1 VFEELGPC
9 FTLLAF
15 DAADET
21 VAAFAT
27 AAKTLGVPLAV
38 VRDTYRDG
46 RQAYEAKL
54 ILVRPDRYVAW
65 AAPSPPADAAA
76 ILRKAIGHA

>member
-1 VFEELGPC
+1 
-9 FTLLAF
+9 
-15 DAADET
+15 
-21 VAAFAT
+21 
-27 AAKTLGVPLAV
+27 VPLTV

-65 AAPSPPADAAA
+65 AAQSAPGNAAA
-76 ILRKAIGHA
+76 ILRKTIGHP